1 MIGSR
6 EDAKKKVNE
15 AKSLRPKEIHQKA
28 YGKIQKEMKV
38 LRTDKR
44 ANRDELAT
52 KGEEAAKWGEQ
63 RNRYNI
69 TKAVSGRN
77 RPSPNL
83 PVKDKR
89 GK

>member
-15 AKSLRPKEIHQKA
+15 AKSLKLKERHQTE
-28 YGKIQKEMKV
+28 YSEIQKEVKKT

-52 KGEEAAKWGEQ
+52 KGEEAAK
-63 RNRYNI
+63 
-69 TKAVSGRN
+69 
-77 RPSPNL
+77 
-83 PVKDKR
+83 
-89 GK
+89 

>member
-15 AKSLRPKEIHQKA
+15 AKSLRLKEIHQKA
-28 YGKIQKEMKV
+28 YSKIQKEMKV

-52 KGEEAAKWGEQ
+52 KGEEAAKWGE
-63 RNRYNI
+63 
-69 TKAVSGRN
+69 SGRN

>member
-15 AKSLRPKEIHQKA
+15 AKSLRLKEIHQKA
-28 YGKIQKEMKV
+28 YSKIQKEMKV

-52 KGEEAAKWGEQ
+52 KGEEACSQMRRAKKPLQHNKGSEWQE
-63 RNRYNI
+63 
-69 TKAVSGRN
+69 
-77 RPSPNL
+77 
-83 PVKDKR
+83 
-89 GK
+89 